1 MGGDRL
7 HHRWMPVV
15 GLVGAAAWGFEL
27 VAAAVGTPR
36 SNRMRCWL
44 CPKCN
49 RHVNIPCAVAA
60 VVAVTTRITC
70 TCTEELEE
78 RLVRVDVLKESLA
91 ARQAAQRPVQRQVI
105 RKGGFQKGSDD
116 EDSDFE

>member
-1 MGGDRL
+1 ML
-7 HHRWMPVV
+7 THTLLLLLPP
-15 GLVGAAAWGFEL
+15 
-27 VAAAVGTPR
+27 PR
-36 SNRMRCWL
+36 HL
-44 CPKCN
+44 APD
-49 RHVNIPCAVAA
+49 H
-60 VVAVTTRITC
+60 TTHTSPAPP
-70 TCTEELEE
+70 TDQLEE

>member
-1 MGGDRL
+1 MIL
-7 HHRWMPVV
+7 LLLPSPTSP
-15 GLVGAAAWGFEL
+15 APA
-27 VAAAVGTPR
+27 
-36 SNRMRCWL
+36 
-44 CPKCN
+44 
-49 RHVNIPCAVAA
+49 
-60 VVAVTTRITC
+60 
-70 TCTEELEE
+70 EELEE